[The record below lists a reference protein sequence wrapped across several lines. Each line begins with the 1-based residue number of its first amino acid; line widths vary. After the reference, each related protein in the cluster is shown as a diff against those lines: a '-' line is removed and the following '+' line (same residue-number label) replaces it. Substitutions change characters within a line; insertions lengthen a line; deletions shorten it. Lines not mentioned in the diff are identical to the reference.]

1 MIKYLHTLTFSLFY
15 TRGWE
20 VISLCHVTM
29 KVIGAVR
36 DLDKMKVVA
45 DLEEFPEDSFTAMH
59 VELNSFDSVRKF
71 SEELKAFKA

>member
-29 KVIGAVR
+29 NQLGVGNGPMEPNLRTQIGPQVS
-36 DLDKMKVVA
+36 
-45 DLEEFPEDSFTAMH
+45 LEALFPDALSGIPFLM
-59 VELNSFDSVRKF
+59 VC
-71 SEELKAFKA
+71 LKEHLGIE